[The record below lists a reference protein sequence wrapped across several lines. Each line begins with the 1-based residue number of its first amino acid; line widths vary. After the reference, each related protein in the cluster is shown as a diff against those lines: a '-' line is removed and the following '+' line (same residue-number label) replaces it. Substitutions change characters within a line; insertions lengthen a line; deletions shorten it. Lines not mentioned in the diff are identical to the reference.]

1 MTGGP
6 VLEFWFDFA
15 STYSYVAASR
25 IEALCNDAAV
35 TLRWKPF
42 MLGPIFERQGWQTSP
57 FVLNPLRGNYMWR
70 DLERLTAKYGLPWKK
85 PSAFPRTAALAA
97 KVAAAHA
104 GEPWLGEFVRTAFT
118 AAFGHDAD
126 LNDRNVVAALLTAAG
141 ADAANALRVA
151 TETPRKSELRNNT
164 ERAMSLG
171 IFGAPN
177 CLVGDELFWGEE
189 TLEDAVA
196 WARR

>member
-1 MTGGP
+1 MTGAP

-25 IEALCNDAAV
+25 IETLCRDAAV
-35 TLRWKPF
+35 ALRWKPF
-42 MLGPIFERQGWQTSP
+42 MLGPIFEMQGWRTSP
-57 FVLNPLRGNYMWR
+57 FVVNPLRGGYMWR

-97 KVAAAHA
+97 KVAAAHD
-104 GEPWLGEFVRTAFT
+104 GEPWLGDFVRTAFA
-118 AAFGHDAD
+118 AAFGRDAD
-126 LNDRNVVAALLTAAG
+126 LNDRRVVASLLAAAG
-141 ADAANALRVA
+141 TDSENALRIA